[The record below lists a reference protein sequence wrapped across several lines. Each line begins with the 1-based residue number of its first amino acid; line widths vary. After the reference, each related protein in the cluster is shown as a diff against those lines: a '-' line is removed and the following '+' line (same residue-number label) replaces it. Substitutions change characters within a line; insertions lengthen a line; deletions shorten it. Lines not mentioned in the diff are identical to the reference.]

1 MELKPTVY
9 LARALSVESKKVV
22 VFKLSHRQR
31 MLKFCGWKFHRD
43 WIDMDYLCDR
53 LGVEVRQLK
62 IESFFYLATLVL
74 IRKYIFKDL
83 YEKPIYSDAGWDL
96 GYFHSIGST
105 EVPAMERVASELKR
119 FLKKQEAY
127 DVTSYSLVHFRH
139 GDMPS
144 KYRITQKH
152 IEDFL
157 ESTI

>member
-1 MELKPTVY
+1 MELKPLFI

-22 VFKLSHRQR
+22 VFKLSHRQKR

-83 YEKPIYSDAGWDL
+83 YKKPIYSDAGWDL

-105 EVPAMERVASELKR
+105 EVPVMERVASELKKV
-119 FLKKQEAY
+119 FKKQEAY
-127 DVTSYSLVHFRH
+127 DVTSYSLVHFFATAIC
-139 GDMPS
+139 PVN
-144 KYRITQKH
+144 
-152 IEDFL
+152 IEL
-157 ESTI
+157 HKSI